1 MLAVD
6 NIIQDII
13 KALHS
18 GPSSLDFLVDDLEAK
33 EFPSDDPVS
42 RLTDLP
48 GTPKPTLQPLQQ
60 PEQDS
65 LIDQMTATPRER
77 RIAEE
82 TAAGATA
89 GSPAHFQAAQAAT
102 MPEPKN
108 WFKAFGGGPN
118 GDLSGFVPLKAMV
131 KIEKGTHYMKPS
143 AARAYKAMQRAMK
156 RDLGRGFDVTD
167 SYRSYDAQK
176 ELKKRKPSLAATPG
190 HSNHGWGLALD
201 INVNDSK
208 VYNWLV
214 NNAKKFGFEQPMSY
228 EPWHWEYGGGFKDVA
243 KVGGKSKPKKP
254 KTSAAP
260 KDPLNRIRS
269 MESFITA
276 PMVFGSII
284 GEVQNPPTTKREFE
298 ANAKTNGLG
307 FVPAKFRNLFRK
319 AAEQHGLSPRLLAA
333 IAKHESGFDPKAVSS
348 AGAQG
353 MMQVM
358 PLHGME
364 NPFNARANVMKGAE
378 IFASYLSK
386 ANGNIRLALAY
397 YNAGPNAAQ
406 SLIEE
411 RMKVYSDPIIELW
424 RGK

>member
-1 MLAVD
+1 MLVD
-6 NIIQDII
+6 DTIQEIL

-18 GPSSLDFLVDDLEAK
+18 GVSSLDFLEDDLEAK
-33 EFPSDDPVS
+33 EFPTDDPVS
-42 RLTDLP
+42 RLTDIP
-48 GTPKPTLQPLQQ
+48 GTPRPTLQPLQ
-60 PEQDS
+60 EQES
-65 LIDQMTATPRER
+65 LIDKMTSTAQEKKLAEKTAKQVTP
-77 RIAEE
+77 
-82 TAAGATA
+82 
-89 GSPAHFQAAQAAT
+89 GSSAHFQAAQAAT

-108 WFKAFGGGPN
+108 WFKKYGGGPN
-118 GDLSGFVPLKAMV
+118 GDLSGFIPIEALA

-143 AARAYKAMQRAMK
+143 AAKAYKAMQRAARK
-156 RDLGRGFDVTD
+156 AGINFAVTD
-167 SYRSYDAQK
+167 SYRSYDAQVD
-176 ELKKRKPSLAATPG
+176 LKNRKPTLAATPG

-201 INVNDSK
+201 ININDPK
-208 VYNWLV
+208 VYEWLAK
-214 NNAKKFGFEQPMSY
+214 NAKKFGFEQPMSY

-243 KVGGKSKPKKP
+243 KVTKTPKKTVT
-254 KTSAAP
+254 KAAP
-260 KDPLNRIRS
+260 EDPLNRIAS

-284 GEVQNPPTTKREFE
+284 GEIQNPPQTRREFE
-298 ANAKTNGLG
+298 ANAKTGGLG

-319 AAEQHGLSPRLLAA
+319 AAEQYGLSPRLLAA

-378 IFASYLSK
+378 IFASYLAK